1 MSAEQKI
8 KISNSNKGKKLSKDT
23 INKLRILNTGK
34 TLTDSAKLKCSKASK
49 KYWDSKGKSI
59 IYLQILEM
67 LKNNKTHKEIK
78 SLLQISSS
86 YISKVKKENKL

>member
-1 MSAEQKI
+1 
-8 KISNSNKGKKLSKDT
+8 
-23 INKLRILNTGK
+23 
-34 TLTDSAKLKCSKASK
+34 
-49 KYWDSKGKSI
+49 
-59 IYLQILEM
+59 M